1 VKVGDLVV
9 YGPKYRA
16 TATPDDNTYNVP
28 GIIIKVP
35 AMFENIVVVQW
46 LDWTL
51 GTLANEDSD
60 ALEVLGA
67 GR

>member
-1 VKVGDLVV
+1 MKVGDLVI
-9 YGPKYRA
+9 YGQEYRA
-16 TATPDDNTYNVP
+16 TATSSDDAYHVP
-28 GIIIKVP
+28 GIIVKVP

-60 ALEVLGA
+60 ALEVLSEN
-67 GR
+67 R

>member
-1 VKVGDLVV
+1 VKAGDLVV

-46 LDWTL
+46 LDWTA
-51 GTLANEDSD
+51 GRLANEDSD
-60 ALEVLGA
+60 ALEVLSEA
-67 GR
+67 R

>member
-1 VKVGDLVV
+1 MKAGDLVV

-46 LDWTL
+46 LDWAA
-51 GTLANEDSD
+51 GRLANEDSD
-60 ALEVLGA
+60 ALEVLSEA
-67 GR
+67 R